1 MFCPHSNNSYGH
13 KCISLAKG
21 LGNFLQEFLQHRCE
35 PLTFPTV
42 TGYHLAFYTSLFN
55 DKLKIISEKNYIF
68 KNFFIL
74 YLPNFIYSS
83 LNIFVMI
90 SVISF
95 HDFSLF
101 RVPLFKWF
109 NSCFHS
115 YQFPLSFP
123 VNRRMLTCIKPDLL
137 WTLLILQVSQIPCHK
152 EDNFLLFFLKV
163 KISWRT

>member
-1 MFCPHSNNSYGH
+1 MTNW
-13 KCISLAKG
+13 K
-21 LGNFLQEFLQHRCE
+21 
-35 PLTFPTV
+35 
-42 TGYHLAFYTSLFN
+42 LFQ
-55 DKLKIISEKNYIF
+55 KKNYFF
-68 KNFFIL
+68 KNLFIL
-74 YLPNFIYSS
+74 YLLNFIYSS

-137 WTLLILQVSQIPCHK
+137 WTLLILQVSQIHCHK
-152 EDNFLLFFLKV
+152 DNFLLFFLKV
-163 KISWRT
+163 KISWTTLQWTSFLRWRVWCSGKSNELYYYYINIIYN